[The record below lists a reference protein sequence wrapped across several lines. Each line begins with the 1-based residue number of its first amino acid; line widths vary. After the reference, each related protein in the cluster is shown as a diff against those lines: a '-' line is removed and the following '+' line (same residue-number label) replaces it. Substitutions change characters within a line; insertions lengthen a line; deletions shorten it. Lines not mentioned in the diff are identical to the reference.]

1 MLNKKNSKKLVEA
14 PLQYWEENSYM
25 LVITPKDEEMQ
36 MEDIIEKVSEIE
48 NVTVKAKKQI
58 EEAKALMLKI
68 MYDEEEYEIGFYY
81 TDFSLS
87 EPYIN
92 SSF

>member
-68 MYDEEEYEIGFYY
+68 MY
-81 TDFSLS
+81 LK
-87 EPYIN
+87 
-92 SSF
+92 